1 MKQTITKTECSL
13 SPLSSLSIRL
23 LSHILITRIYTITKG
38 LTKEPEDY
46 QDAKSQPHVQVALKM
61 RNMGKRVR
69 QGDYILPMFT
79 SRPPLS
85 ALSLSLSLSLCILN
99 YFDLSYTYLT

>member
-1 MKQTITKTECSL
+1 MTVH
-13 SPLSSLSIRL
+13 R
-23 LSHILITRIYTITKG
+23 YTITKG

-69 QGDYILPMFT
+69 QGDYILRPLLLT
-79 SRPPLS
+79 SLPL
-85 ALSLSLSLSLCILN
+85 LSSPRCPLP
-99 YFDLSYTYLT
+99 TQRLTLI